1 MFDGFFANLF
11 FLVGL
16 LIIKQPQL
24 FNFDR
29 LLKDKQPHLF
39 EN

>member
-1 MFDGFFANLF
+1 MFDGFSANLF

-16 LIIKQPQL
+16 LVIKQPQL

-29 LLKDKQPHLF
+29 LLKDKQPQLF